1 MNSLKVI
8 IPAVVSLAS
17 VSFAAG
23 ATTVPQFDTAVATAR
38 TAGSPGGT
46 AVTRAEIIGAL
57 DFFLYDDSNIDAVE
71 RAHLTSVLS
80 NSSWK
85 IGVNASA
92 LKYATDFRELN
103 DGSALAPLSVYGMAQ
118 TPLEQYGAAGPLTN
132 VSWIQEGFIPNGQ
145 GVANQESLQNAYA
158 MAFQAN
164 ASTFK
169 PINNRELLEKL
180 SGTVDFNDVPS
191 KDEIDGAMAVA
202 VQISRNS
209 NRLYLASWHTPGRF
223 QPGDLGGY
231 VIAAVSTDRRFVR
244 FIEVRTWS
252 E

>member
-1 MNSLKVI
+1 MNLFKAIV
-8 IPAVVSLAS
+8 PAVVSLAS

-46 AVTRAEIIGAL
+46 AVTRAELRGAL
-57 DFFLYDDSNIDAVE
+57 DFFLFDDSQVDAVE
-71 RAHLTSVLS
+71 RAHLSSVLA
-80 NSSWK
+80 NSSWR
-85 IGVNASA
+85 IGVNGSA
-92 LKYATDFRELN
+92 IKYATDFSELN
-103 DGSALAPLSVYGMAQ
+103 NGAVVAPLSVYGISQ
-118 TPLEQYGAAGPLTN
+118 TPLELYGAAGAMTN
-132 VSWIQEGFIPNGQ
+132 ASWIQEGFIPNGQ
-145 GVANQESLQNAYA
+145 GVTNQDTLQNAYA

-169 PINNRELLEKL
+169 PINNRELLEQL
-180 SGTVDFNDVPS
+180 ESNVDFGTPS
-191 KDEIDGAMAVA
+191 KDEIDGAMATI

-209 NRLYLASWHTPGRF
+209 NRLYLASWNTPGRF

-244 FIEVRTWS
+244 FIEIRTWS